1 MSLQAFINSAMAQQ
15 GGPTPQQ
22 AAQALKMGNAQ
33 GLTAGDLSMM
43 SGGRYN
49 TQDVQNTTQDL
60 YGMYGADTFAPPAT
74 SGLAPATN
82 TAQQGADQSI
92 AAYQQ
97 AGQQAG
103 QTYDQGISGLTPYMQ
118 PGRQANDLQAAY
130 SGALGPQAQAA
141 AYANFQS
148 SPGQQFLLEQGERA
162 LTRNAAATGGLGG
175 GNVRQELVR
184 YGQGLAA
191 QDFQNEFGRLG
202 DVATRGL
209 SAGTTVGGLRGQQA
223 NLQGQLASQAASIPM
238 QAASQ
243 ISGYQYG
250 AGRDL
255 ASAIGSTTS
264 SLSNL
269 INQQGA
275 GTSDI
280 IGNSAQNINQLIQLA
295 QQGDADAMQQLAVT
309 LGNVGIQGAS
319 SYANQPIIPG
329 AQTNLLG
336 QLGTVASGL
345 GGLYS
350 NLPNA
355 QSGGQSGLPIGPSG
369 SYDYNNYNPTS
380 GFWQAP
386 SMMPPTQ

>member
-1 MSLQAFINSAMAQQ
+1 MPLQQFINSAMAQQ
-15 GGPTPQQ
+15 GGPTQLQ
-22 AAQALKMGNAQ
+22 AAQALKMANAQ
-33 GLTAGDLSMM
+33 GLTAGELSMM

-49 TQDVQNTTQDL
+49 TQEVGAATQDL
-60 YGMYGADTFAPPAT
+60 YNQYGQDTFAPPAT
-74 SGLAPATN
+74 SGLAPAISSIQQG
-82 TAQQGADQSI
+82 AQQGQ
-92 AAYQQ
+92 AAFGR
-97 AGQQAG
+97 AGAQVGRAF
-103 QTYDQGISGLTPYMQ
+103 DQGVAGLQPFVQ
-118 PGRQANDLQAAY
+118 PGQQANDLQAAY
-130 SGALGPQAQAA
+130 SGALGPEAQAQAYA
-141 AYANFQS
+141 AFQS
-148 SPGQQFLLEQGERA
+148 SPGQQFLQEQGDRA

-184 YGQGLAA
+184 FGQGLAA

-209 SAGTTVGGLRGQQA
+209 SAGTTIGGLRGQQA
-223 NLQGQLASQAASIPM
+223 GIQGNIASQAASIPM

-243 ISGYQYG
+243 MASYQSG

-264 SLSNL
+264 SLANL

-280 IGNSAQNINQLIQLA
+280 IGGGAQNINSLIQLA
-295 QQGDADAMQQLAVT
+295 QQGDADAMQQLGVT

-319 SYANQPIIPG
+319 SYASQPIIPG

-336 QLGTVASGL
+336 GLGIVASGL

-350 NLPNA
+350 NLPANT
-355 QSGGQSGLPIGPSG
+355 PSQQPVQ
-369 SYDYNNYNPTS
+369 NYADIMAN
-380 GFWQAP
+380 QAY
-386 SMMPPTQ
+386 